1 MIMENLKRNKTI
13 AMILGIALLIFYIY
27 NRVKP
32 IQLSTIQQI
41 ATGQIINIL
50 IYLVVRIISAVLC
63 VNIAKRL
70 NRNQT
75 GWGIFGFIL
84 PPIALII
91 IALIS
96 VKEISNKEEE
106 SQTITQDGQD

>member
-1 MIMENLKRNKTI
+1 MGNLKRNKTI
-13 AMILGIALLIFYIY
+13 ALILGLALLIFYIY
-27 NRVKP
+27 TRINP

-41 ATGQIINIL
+41 ATGQIINFIV
-50 IYLVVRIISAVLC
+50 YFVVRIISAALC
-63 VNIAKRL
+63 VNIAKGL

-91 IALIS
+91 ISLIS
-96 VKEISNKEEE
+96 IKKISNNEED
-106 SQTITQDGQD
+106 SQK

>member
-13 AMILGIALLIFYIY
+13 ALILGLALLIFYIY
-27 NRVKP
+27 NRINP

-41 ATGQIINIL
+41 ATGQIINI
-50 IYLVVRIISAVLC
+50 IVYLVFRIISAVLC
-63 VNIAKRL
+63 VNIAKGL

-75 GWGIFGFIL
+75 SWGIFGFIF

-91 IALIS
+91 ISLMSI
-96 VKEISNKEEE
+96 KEITDKDQE
-106 SQTITQDGQD
+106 SQTITQNGQD

>member
-13 AMILGIALLIFYIY
+13 ALILGIALLIFYIY